1 MKLPLVSDQ
10 GSNMFLDGQQN
21 VCKACIHGRR
31 TINTSVFSGK
41 ADSVSAWRMLP
52 LTEWRS
58 CGLNT
63 GIGGRNQQV
72 RQGAEGLEAG

>member
-1 MKLPLVSDQ
+1 MKLPLISDQ

-21 VCKACIHGRR
+21 IWKTCIHGRR
-31 TINTSVFSGK
+31 TIITSVLAGK
-41 ADSVSAWRMLP
+41 GDGVPAWRMLP

-63 GIGGRNQQV
+63 GVGGRNQQV
-72 RQGAEGLEAG
+72 RQTAEGLEAG